1 MPWTKNGFYYDHRKY
16 TPSKHP
22 YYYAGLYYIQEPSA
36 MTPAS
41 VLDIE
46 DGDVVLDICA
56 APGGKSTELA
66 AKLNGT
72 GILISNDISN
82 SRAKALLKNL
92 ELFGIGNMCV
102 VSEPPNN
109 LSKAFEGTFDKIL
122 IDAPCSGE
130 GMFRKSSSMMTAWE
144 NNGTELFAG
153 LQRGILNEAC
163 KMLKPGGKLLYST
176 CTFSP
181 EEDERSVEYLLSID
195 DSMHLVDFPKYE
207 KFDDGNPAWGETGN
221 PELVKCSRL
230 WPHHVKGEGHF
241 IALFEKDQDDSYRGN
256 STYSFKSYRPDEDFI
271 AFIKHVSESA
281 GIKTD
286 RIEENKGR
294 LYYISEGMP
303 DVKGLRLLRHGLF
316 LGEVKKNRFEPSQ
329 SLAMYLKSDQFDN
342 VVSFSADDIRVIKY
356 LKGETVE
363 LEDDQDIEN
372 GYVLV
377 CVDGYPL
384 GWAKNNRGVL
394 KNKYLSGW
402 TDDVMRKVA
411 IITGASSGIGR
422 EFALQIA
429 QRYRTIDEIWLIARR
444 KDRLAE
450 VKTEI
455 NAVSGKLVRILALDL
470 TDETDIKFYRN
481 LLERQ
486 DPSIRVLVNAAG
498 YGIAG
503 HFENMTVDD
512 VTGMLDLNCKA
523 LAAITHISLSYMAGP
538 SNIINLA
545 SSAAFL
551 PQPSFAIY
559 AASKSMVLSFS
570 RALNRELEEKGITV
584 TAVCPGPVKTEF
596 FDVAQKYTKSK
607 PYKMIL
613 RADPVKVVKKA
624 LFDAY
629 YMSDISVYSPLMKAF
644 RLVSKYLPH
653 SLLIRFMK

>member
-1 MPWTKNGFYYDHRKY
+1 
-16 TPSKHP
+16 
-22 YYYAGLYYIQEPSA
+22 
-36 MTPAS
+36 
-41 VLDIE
+41 
-46 DGDVVLDICA
+46 
-56 APGGKSTELA
+56 
-66 AKLNGT
+66 
-72 GILISNDISN
+72 
-82 SRAKALLKNL
+82 
-92 ELFGIGNMCV
+92 
-102 VSEPPNN
+102 
-109 LSKAFEGTFDKIL
+109 
-122 IDAPCSGE
+122 
-130 GMFRKSSSMMTAWE
+130 
-144 NNGTELFAG
+144 
-153 LQRGILNEAC
+153 
-163 KMLKPGGKLLYST
+163 
-176 CTFSP
+176 
-181 EEDERSVEYLLSID
+181 
-195 DSMHLVDFPKYE
+195 
-207 KFDDGNPAWGETGN
+207 
-221 PELVKCSRL
+221 
-230 WPHHVKGEGHF
+230 
-241 IALFEKDQDDSYRGN
+241 
-256 STYSFKSYRPDEDFI
+256 
-271 AFIKHVSESA
+271 
-281 GIKTD
+281 
-286 RIEENKGR
+286 
-294 LYYISEGMP
+294 
-303 DVKGLRLLRHGLF
+303 
-316 LGEVKKNRFEPSQ
+316 
-329 SLAMYLKSDQFDN
+329 
-342 VVSFSADDIRVIKY
+342 
-356 LKGETVE
+356 
-363 LEDDQDIEN
+363 
-372 GYVLV
+372 
-377 CVDGYPL
+377 
-384 GWAKNNRGVL
+384 
-394 KNKYLSGW
+394 
-402 TDDVMRKVA
+402 MRKVA

-486 DPSIRVLVNAAG
+486 APSIRVLVNAAG

-503 HFENMTVDD
+503 YFENMTVDD
-512 VTGMLDLNCKA
+512 VTGMLNLNCRA
-523 LAAITHISLSYMAGP
+523 LAAITHISLPYMSGP

>member
-1 MPWTKNGFYYDHRKY
+1 
-16 TPSKHP
+16 
-22 YYYAGLYYIQEPSA
+22 
-36 MTPAS
+36 
-41 VLDIE
+41 
-46 DGDVVLDICA
+46 
-56 APGGKSTELA
+56 
-66 AKLNGT
+66 
-72 GILISNDISN
+72 
-82 SRAKALLKNL
+82 
-92 ELFGIGNMCV
+92 
-102 VSEPPNN
+102 
-109 LSKAFEGTFDKIL
+109 
-122 IDAPCSGE
+122 
-130 GMFRKSSSMMTAWE
+130 
-144 NNGTELFAG
+144 
-153 LQRGILNEAC
+153 
-163 KMLKPGGKLLYST
+163 
-176 CTFSP
+176 
-181 EEDERSVEYLLSID
+181 
-195 DSMHLVDFPKYE
+195 
-207 KFDDGNPAWGETGN
+207 
-221 PELVKCSRL
+221 
-230 WPHHVKGEGHF
+230 
-241 IALFEKDQDDSYRGN
+241 
-256 STYSFKSYRPDEDFI
+256 
-271 AFIKHVSESA
+271 
-281 GIKTD
+281 
-286 RIEENKGR
+286 
-294 LYYISEGMP
+294 
-303 DVKGLRLLRHGLF
+303 
-316 LGEVKKNRFEPSQ
+316 
-329 SLAMYLKSDQFDN
+329 
-342 VVSFSADDIRVIKY
+342 
-356 LKGETVE
+356 
-363 LEDDQDIEN
+363 
-372 GYVLV
+372 
-377 CVDGYPL
+377 
-384 GWAKNNRGVL
+384 
-394 KNKYLSGW
+394 
-402 TDDVMRKVA
+402 MRKVA

-486 DPSIRVLVNAAG
+486 APSIRVLVNAAG

-503 HFENMTVDD
+503 HFENMKVDD
-512 VTGMLDLNCKA
+512 VTGMLNLNCRA
-523 LAAITHISLSYMAGP
+523 LAAITHISLPYMSGP

>member
-1 MPWTKNGFYYDHRKY
+1 
-16 TPSKHP
+16 
-22 YYYAGLYYIQEPSA
+22 
-36 MTPAS
+36 
-41 VLDIE
+41 
-46 DGDVVLDICA
+46 
-56 APGGKSTELA
+56 
-66 AKLNGT
+66 
-72 GILISNDISN
+72 
-82 SRAKALLKNL
+82 
-92 ELFGIGNMCV
+92 
-102 VSEPPNN
+102 
-109 LSKAFEGTFDKIL
+109 
-122 IDAPCSGE
+122 
-130 GMFRKSSSMMTAWE
+130 
-144 NNGTELFAG
+144 
-153 LQRGILNEAC
+153 
-163 KMLKPGGKLLYST
+163 
-176 CTFSP
+176 
-181 EEDERSVEYLLSID
+181 
-195 DSMHLVDFPKYE
+195 
-207 KFDDGNPAWGETGN
+207 
-221 PELVKCSRL
+221 
-230 WPHHVKGEGHF
+230 
-241 IALFEKDQDDSYRGN
+241 
-256 STYSFKSYRPDEDFI
+256 
-271 AFIKHVSESA
+271 
-281 GIKTD
+281 
-286 RIEENKGR
+286 
-294 LYYISEGMP
+294 
-303 DVKGLRLLRHGLF
+303 
-316 LGEVKKNRFEPSQ
+316 
-329 SLAMYLKSDQFDN
+329 
-342 VVSFSADDIRVIKY
+342 
-356 LKGETVE
+356 
-363 LEDDQDIEN
+363 
-372 GYVLV
+372 
-377 CVDGYPL
+377 
-384 GWAKNNRGVL
+384 
-394 KNKYLSGW
+394 
-402 TDDVMRKVA
+402 MRKVA

-486 DPSIRVLVNAAG
+486 APSIRVLVNAAG

-503 HFENMTVDD
+503 HFENMIVDD
-512 VTGMLDLNCKA
+512 VTGMLNLNCRA
-523 LAAITHISLSYMAGP
+523 LAAITHISLPYMSGP

>member
-1 MPWTKNGFYYDHRKY
+1 
-16 TPSKHP
+16 
-22 YYYAGLYYIQEPSA
+22 
-36 MTPAS
+36 
-41 VLDIE
+41 
-46 DGDVVLDICA
+46 
-56 APGGKSTELA
+56 
-66 AKLNGT
+66 
-72 GILISNDISN
+72 
-82 SRAKALLKNL
+82 
-92 ELFGIGNMCV
+92 
-102 VSEPPNN
+102 
-109 LSKAFEGTFDKIL
+109 
-122 IDAPCSGE
+122 
-130 GMFRKSSSMMTAWE
+130 
-144 NNGTELFAG
+144 
-153 LQRGILNEAC
+153 
-163 KMLKPGGKLLYST
+163 
-176 CTFSP
+176 
-181 EEDERSVEYLLSID
+181 
-195 DSMHLVDFPKYE
+195 
-207 KFDDGNPAWGETGN
+207 
-221 PELVKCSRL
+221 
-230 WPHHVKGEGHF
+230 
-241 IALFEKDQDDSYRGN
+241 
-256 STYSFKSYRPDEDFI
+256 
-271 AFIKHVSESA
+271 
-281 GIKTD
+281 
-286 RIEENKGR
+286 
-294 LYYISEGMP
+294 
-303 DVKGLRLLRHGLF
+303 
-316 LGEVKKNRFEPSQ
+316 
-329 SLAMYLKSDQFDN
+329 
-342 VVSFSADDIRVIKY
+342 
-356 LKGETVE
+356 
-363 LEDDQDIEN
+363 
-372 GYVLV
+372 
-377 CVDGYPL
+377 
-384 GWAKNNRGVL
+384 
-394 KNKYLSGW
+394 
-402 TDDVMRKVA
+402 MRKVA

-486 DPSIRVLVNAAG
+486 APSIRVLVNAAG

-512 VTGMLDLNCKA
+512 VTGMLNLNCRA
-523 LAAITHISLSYMAGP
+523 LAAITHISLPYMSGP

-570 RALNRELEEKGITV
+570 RALNRELEEKGIT
-584 TAVCPGPVKTEF
+584 VCPGPVKTEF

>member
-1 MPWTKNGFYYDHRKY
+1 
-16 TPSKHP
+16 
-22 YYYAGLYYIQEPSA
+22 
-36 MTPAS
+36 
-41 VLDIE
+41 
-46 DGDVVLDICA
+46 
-56 APGGKSTELA
+56 
-66 AKLNGT
+66 
-72 GILISNDISN
+72 
-82 SRAKALLKNL
+82 
-92 ELFGIGNMCV
+92 
-102 VSEPPNN
+102 
-109 LSKAFEGTFDKIL
+109 
-122 IDAPCSGE
+122 
-130 GMFRKSSSMMTAWE
+130 
-144 NNGTELFAG
+144 
-153 LQRGILNEAC
+153 
-163 KMLKPGGKLLYST
+163 
-176 CTFSP
+176 
-181 EEDERSVEYLLSID
+181 
-195 DSMHLVDFPKYE
+195 
-207 KFDDGNPAWGETGN
+207 
-221 PELVKCSRL
+221 
-230 WPHHVKGEGHF
+230 
-241 IALFEKDQDDSYRGN
+241 
-256 STYSFKSYRPDEDFI
+256 
-271 AFIKHVSESA
+271 
-281 GIKTD
+281 
-286 RIEENKGR
+286 
-294 LYYISEGMP
+294 
-303 DVKGLRLLRHGLF
+303 
-316 LGEVKKNRFEPSQ
+316 
-329 SLAMYLKSDQFDN
+329 
-342 VVSFSADDIRVIKY
+342 
-356 LKGETVE
+356 
-363 LEDDQDIEN
+363 
-372 GYVLV
+372 
-377 CVDGYPL
+377 
-384 GWAKNNRGVL
+384 
-394 KNKYLSGW
+394 
-402 TDDVMRKVA
+402 MRKVA

-486 DPSIRVLVNAAG
+486 APSIRVLVNAAG

-503 HFENMTVDD
+503 HFENMTGDD
-512 VTGMLDLNCKA
+512 VTGMLNLNCRA
-523 LAAITHISLSYMAGP
+523 LAAITHISLPYMSGP

>member
-1 MPWTKNGFYYDHRKY
+1 MTLPKAFDERIRIQLGDEYEDYIKCFDSDMYHGIRVNTSKISVEDFLKISPFELEPVPWTKNGFYYDHRKY

-221 PELVKCSRL
+221 SEVAKCARL
-230 WPHHVKGEGHF
+230 WPHHLKGEGHF
-241 IALFEKDQDDSYRGN
+241 IALFEKNQDDSFRE
-256 STYSFKSYRPDEDFI
+256 SSAYSFKPYRPDDDFI
-271 AFIKHVSESA
+271 AFIKHVSEHA
-281 GIKTD
+281 GIKTG

-402 TDDVMRKVA
+402 RM
-411 IITGASSGIGR
+411 
-422 EFALQIA
+422 
-429 QRYRTIDEIWLIARR
+429 
-444 KDRLAE
+444 
-450 VKTEI
+450 
-455 NAVSGKLVRILALDL
+455 
-470 TDETDIKFYRN
+470 
-481 LLERQ
+481 
-486 DPSIRVLVNAAG
+486 
-498 YGIAG
+498 
-503 HFENMTVDD
+503 
-512 VTGMLDLNCKA
+512 
-523 LAAITHISLSYMAGP
+523 
-538 SNIINLA
+538 
-545 SSAAFL
+545 
-551 PQPSFAIY
+551 
-559 AASKSMVLSFS
+559 
-570 RALNRELEEKGITV
+570 
-584 TAVCPGPVKTEF
+584 
-596 FDVAQKYTKSK
+596 
-607 PYKMIL
+607 
-613 RADPVKVVKKA
+613 
-624 LFDAY
+624 
-629 YMSDISVYSPLMKAF
+629 MS
-644 RLVSKYLPH
+644 
-653 SLLIRFMK
+653 

>member
-1 MPWTKNGFYYDHRKY
+1 
-16 TPSKHP
+16 
-22 YYYAGLYYIQEPSA
+22 
-36 MTPAS
+36 
-41 VLDIE
+41 
-46 DGDVVLDICA
+46 
-56 APGGKSTELA
+56 
-66 AKLNGT
+66 
-72 GILISNDISN
+72 
-82 SRAKALLKNL
+82 
-92 ELFGIGNMCV
+92 
-102 VSEPPNN
+102 
-109 LSKAFEGTFDKIL
+109 
-122 IDAPCSGE
+122 
-130 GMFRKSSSMMTAWE
+130 
-144 NNGTELFAG
+144 
-153 LQRGILNEAC
+153 
-163 KMLKPGGKLLYST
+163 
-176 CTFSP
+176 
-181 EEDERSVEYLLSID
+181 
-195 DSMHLVDFPKYE
+195 
-207 KFDDGNPAWGETGN
+207 
-221 PELVKCSRL
+221 
-230 WPHHVKGEGHF
+230 
-241 IALFEKDQDDSYRGN
+241 
-256 STYSFKSYRPDEDFI
+256 
-271 AFIKHVSESA
+271 
-281 GIKTD
+281 
-286 RIEENKGR
+286 
-294 LYYISEGMP
+294 
-303 DVKGLRLLRHGLF
+303 
-316 LGEVKKNRFEPSQ
+316 
-329 SLAMYLKSDQFDN
+329 
-342 VVSFSADDIRVIKY
+342 
-356 LKGETVE
+356 
-363 LEDDQDIEN
+363 
-372 GYVLV
+372 
-377 CVDGYPL
+377 
-384 GWAKNNRGVL
+384 
-394 KNKYLSGW
+394 
-402 TDDVMRKVA
+402 MRKVA

-486 DPSIRVLVNAAG
+486 APSIRVLVNAAG

-512 VTGMLDLNCKA
+512 VTGMLNLNGRA
-523 LAAITHISLSYMAGP
+523 LAAITHISLPYMSGP

>member
-1 MPWTKNGFYYDHRKY
+1 
-16 TPSKHP
+16 
-22 YYYAGLYYIQEPSA
+22 
-36 MTPAS
+36 
-41 VLDIE
+41 
-46 DGDVVLDICA
+46 
-56 APGGKSTELA
+56 
-66 AKLNGT
+66 
-72 GILISNDISN
+72 
-82 SRAKALLKNL
+82 
-92 ELFGIGNMCV
+92 
-102 VSEPPNN
+102 
-109 LSKAFEGTFDKIL
+109 
-122 IDAPCSGE
+122 
-130 GMFRKSSSMMTAWE
+130 
-144 NNGTELFAG
+144 
-153 LQRGILNEAC
+153 
-163 KMLKPGGKLLYST
+163 
-176 CTFSP
+176 
-181 EEDERSVEYLLSID
+181 
-195 DSMHLVDFPKYE
+195 
-207 KFDDGNPAWGETGN
+207 
-221 PELVKCSRL
+221 
-230 WPHHVKGEGHF
+230 
-241 IALFEKDQDDSYRGN
+241 
-256 STYSFKSYRPDEDFI
+256 
-271 AFIKHVSESA
+271 
-281 GIKTD
+281 
-286 RIEENKGR
+286 
-294 LYYISEGMP
+294 
-303 DVKGLRLLRHGLF
+303 
-316 LGEVKKNRFEPSQ
+316 
-329 SLAMYLKSDQFDN
+329 
-342 VVSFSADDIRVIKY
+342 
-356 LKGETVE
+356 
-363 LEDDQDIEN
+363 
-372 GYVLV
+372 
-377 CVDGYPL
+377 
-384 GWAKNNRGVL
+384 
-394 KNKYLSGW
+394 
-402 TDDVMRKVA
+402 MRKVA

-486 DPSIRVLVNAAG
+486 APSIRVLVNAAG

-512 VTGMLDLNCKA
+512 VTGMLNLNCRA
-523 LAAITHISLSYMAGP
+523 LAAITHISLPYMSGP

-570 RALNRELEEKGITV
+570 LNRELEEKGITV

>member
-1 MPWTKNGFYYDHRKY
+1 
-16 TPSKHP
+16 
-22 YYYAGLYYIQEPSA
+22 
-36 MTPAS
+36 
-41 VLDIE
+41 
-46 DGDVVLDICA
+46 
-56 APGGKSTELA
+56 
-66 AKLNGT
+66 
-72 GILISNDISN
+72 
-82 SRAKALLKNL
+82 
-92 ELFGIGNMCV
+92 
-102 VSEPPNN
+102 
-109 LSKAFEGTFDKIL
+109 
-122 IDAPCSGE
+122 
-130 GMFRKSSSMMTAWE
+130 
-144 NNGTELFAG
+144 
-153 LQRGILNEAC
+153 
-163 KMLKPGGKLLYST
+163 
-176 CTFSP
+176 
-181 EEDERSVEYLLSID
+181 
-195 DSMHLVDFPKYE
+195 
-207 KFDDGNPAWGETGN
+207 
-221 PELVKCSRL
+221 
-230 WPHHVKGEGHF
+230 
-241 IALFEKDQDDSYRGN
+241 
-256 STYSFKSYRPDEDFI
+256 
-271 AFIKHVSESA
+271 
-281 GIKTD
+281 
-286 RIEENKGR
+286 
-294 LYYISEGMP
+294 
-303 DVKGLRLLRHGLF
+303 
-316 LGEVKKNRFEPSQ
+316 
-329 SLAMYLKSDQFDN
+329 
-342 VVSFSADDIRVIKY
+342 
-356 LKGETVE
+356 
-363 LEDDQDIEN
+363 
-372 GYVLV
+372 
-377 CVDGYPL
+377 
-384 GWAKNNRGVL
+384 
-394 KNKYLSGW
+394 
-402 TDDVMRKVA
+402 MRKVA

-455 NAVSGKLVRILALDL
+455 NAVSGKLL

-486 DPSIRVLVNAAG
+486 APSIRVLVNAAG

-512 VTGMLDLNCKA
+512 VTGMLNLNCRA
-523 LAAITHISLSYMAGP
+523 LAAITHISLPYMSGP

>member
-1 MPWTKNGFYYDHRKY
+1 
-16 TPSKHP
+16 
-22 YYYAGLYYIQEPSA
+22 
-36 MTPAS
+36 
-41 VLDIE
+41 
-46 DGDVVLDICA
+46 
-56 APGGKSTELA
+56 
-66 AKLNGT
+66 
-72 GILISNDISN
+72 
-82 SRAKALLKNL
+82 
-92 ELFGIGNMCV
+92 
-102 VSEPPNN
+102 
-109 LSKAFEGTFDKIL
+109 
-122 IDAPCSGE
+122 
-130 GMFRKSSSMMTAWE
+130 
-144 NNGTELFAG
+144 
-153 LQRGILNEAC
+153 
-163 KMLKPGGKLLYST
+163 
-176 CTFSP
+176 
-181 EEDERSVEYLLSID
+181 
-195 DSMHLVDFPKYE
+195 
-207 KFDDGNPAWGETGN
+207 
-221 PELVKCSRL
+221 
-230 WPHHVKGEGHF
+230 
-241 IALFEKDQDDSYRGN
+241 
-256 STYSFKSYRPDEDFI
+256 
-271 AFIKHVSESA
+271 
-281 GIKTD
+281 
-286 RIEENKGR
+286 
-294 LYYISEGMP
+294 
-303 DVKGLRLLRHGLF
+303 
-316 LGEVKKNRFEPSQ
+316 
-329 SLAMYLKSDQFDN
+329 
-342 VVSFSADDIRVIKY
+342 
-356 LKGETVE
+356 
-363 LEDDQDIEN
+363 
-372 GYVLV
+372 
-377 CVDGYPL
+377 
-384 GWAKNNRGVL
+384 
-394 KNKYLSGW
+394 
-402 TDDVMRKVA
+402 MRKVA

-429 QRYRTIDEIWLIARR
+429 QRYRTIEEIWLIARR

-486 DPSIRVLVNAAG
+486 APSIRVLVNAAG

-512 VTGMLDLNCKA
+512 VTVMLNLNCRA
-523 LAAITHISLSYMAGP
+523 LADITHISLPYMSGP
-538 SNIINLA
+538 SNIITLA

>member
-1 MPWTKNGFYYDHRKY
+1 
-16 TPSKHP
+16 
-22 YYYAGLYYIQEPSA
+22 
-36 MTPAS
+36 
-41 VLDIE
+41 
-46 DGDVVLDICA
+46 
-56 APGGKSTELA
+56 
-66 AKLNGT
+66 
-72 GILISNDISN
+72 
-82 SRAKALLKNL
+82 
-92 ELFGIGNMCV
+92 
-102 VSEPPNN
+102 
-109 LSKAFEGTFDKIL
+109 
-122 IDAPCSGE
+122 
-130 GMFRKSSSMMTAWE
+130 
-144 NNGTELFAG
+144 
-153 LQRGILNEAC
+153 
-163 KMLKPGGKLLYST
+163 
-176 CTFSP
+176 
-181 EEDERSVEYLLSID
+181 
-195 DSMHLVDFPKYE
+195 
-207 KFDDGNPAWGETGN
+207 
-221 PELVKCSRL
+221 
-230 WPHHVKGEGHF
+230 
-241 IALFEKDQDDSYRGN
+241 
-256 STYSFKSYRPDEDFI
+256 
-271 AFIKHVSESA
+271 
-281 GIKTD
+281 
-286 RIEENKGR
+286 
-294 LYYISEGMP
+294 
-303 DVKGLRLLRHGLF
+303 
-316 LGEVKKNRFEPSQ
+316 
-329 SLAMYLKSDQFDN
+329 
-342 VVSFSADDIRVIKY
+342 
-356 LKGETVE
+356 
-363 LEDDQDIEN
+363 
-372 GYVLV
+372 
-377 CVDGYPL
+377 
-384 GWAKNNRGVL
+384 
-394 KNKYLSGW
+394 
-402 TDDVMRKVA
+402 MRKVA

-486 DPSIRVLVNAAG
+486 APSIRVLVNAAG

-512 VTGMLDLNCKA
+512 V
-523 LAAITHISLSYMAGP
+523 SGP

>member
-1 MPWTKNGFYYDHRKY
+1 
-16 TPSKHP
+16 
-22 YYYAGLYYIQEPSA
+22 
-36 MTPAS
+36 
-41 VLDIE
+41 
-46 DGDVVLDICA
+46 
-56 APGGKSTELA
+56 
-66 AKLNGT
+66 
-72 GILISNDISN
+72 
-82 SRAKALLKNL
+82 
-92 ELFGIGNMCV
+92 
-102 VSEPPNN
+102 
-109 LSKAFEGTFDKIL
+109 
-122 IDAPCSGE
+122 
-130 GMFRKSSSMMTAWE
+130 
-144 NNGTELFAG
+144 
-153 LQRGILNEAC
+153 
-163 KMLKPGGKLLYST
+163 
-176 CTFSP
+176 
-181 EEDERSVEYLLSID
+181 
-195 DSMHLVDFPKYE
+195 
-207 KFDDGNPAWGETGN
+207 
-221 PELVKCSRL
+221 
-230 WPHHVKGEGHF
+230 
-241 IALFEKDQDDSYRGN
+241 
-256 STYSFKSYRPDEDFI
+256 
-271 AFIKHVSESA
+271 
-281 GIKTD
+281 
-286 RIEENKGR
+286 
-294 LYYISEGMP
+294 
-303 DVKGLRLLRHGLF
+303 
-316 LGEVKKNRFEPSQ
+316 
-329 SLAMYLKSDQFDN
+329 
-342 VVSFSADDIRVIKY
+342 
-356 LKGETVE
+356 
-363 LEDDQDIEN
+363 
-372 GYVLV
+372 
-377 CVDGYPL
+377 
-384 GWAKNNRGVL
+384 
-394 KNKYLSGW
+394 
-402 TDDVMRKVA
+402 MRKVA

-486 DPSIRVLVNAAG
+486 APSIRVLVNAAG

-512 VTGMLDLNCKA
+512 VTVMLNLNCRA
-523 LAAITHISLSYMAGP
+523 LAAITHISLPYMSGP

>member
-1 MPWTKNGFYYDHRKY
+1 
-16 TPSKHP
+16 
-22 YYYAGLYYIQEPSA
+22 
-36 MTPAS
+36 
-41 VLDIE
+41 
-46 DGDVVLDICA
+46 
-56 APGGKSTELA
+56 
-66 AKLNGT
+66 
-72 GILISNDISN
+72 
-82 SRAKALLKNL
+82 
-92 ELFGIGNMCV
+92 
-102 VSEPPNN
+102 
-109 LSKAFEGTFDKIL
+109 
-122 IDAPCSGE
+122 
-130 GMFRKSSSMMTAWE
+130 
-144 NNGTELFAG
+144 
-153 LQRGILNEAC
+153 
-163 KMLKPGGKLLYST
+163 
-176 CTFSP
+176 
-181 EEDERSVEYLLSID
+181 
-195 DSMHLVDFPKYE
+195 
-207 KFDDGNPAWGETGN
+207 
-221 PELVKCSRL
+221 
-230 WPHHVKGEGHF
+230 
-241 IALFEKDQDDSYRGN
+241 
-256 STYSFKSYRPDEDFI
+256 
-271 AFIKHVSESA
+271 
-281 GIKTD
+281 
-286 RIEENKGR
+286 
-294 LYYISEGMP
+294 
-303 DVKGLRLLRHGLF
+303 
-316 LGEVKKNRFEPSQ
+316 
-329 SLAMYLKSDQFDN
+329 
-342 VVSFSADDIRVIKY
+342 
-356 LKGETVE
+356 
-363 LEDDQDIEN
+363 
-372 GYVLV
+372 
-377 CVDGYPL
+377 
-384 GWAKNNRGVL
+384 
-394 KNKYLSGW
+394 
-402 TDDVMRKVA
+402 MRKVA

-486 DPSIRVLVNAAG
+486 APSIRVLVNAAG

-512 VTGMLDLNCKA
+512 VTGMLNLNCRA
-523 LAAITHISLSYMAGP
+523 LAAITHISLPY
-538 SNIINLA
+538 IINLA